1 MGASEVNNSPKWL
14 DGRFMVLPDEICNR
28 GAWSC
33 LWFDTERNR
42 MPQGGDLERLDEI
55 MAPLDLEPAAS
66 TARPLAAQLWR
77 TL

>member
-42 MPQGGDLERLDEI
+42 MPQGGDLERLGEI
-55 MAPLDLEPAAS
+55 MAPLDLEPGCEHGPS
-66 TARPLAAQLWR
+66 PGAQLWR
-77 TL
+77 SL